1 LDLLTLL
8 VAVFV
13 PAARSS
19 SGSGKIV
26 RMNDLQVGEHDLL
39 HYLKPDTLW
48 GAVGYLVLFMILA
61 WALARALRA
70 AVNASMIRKGHI
82 DRTTISFLQQLGT
95 ALIWVVAIILYA
107 HLIPALRSMGTAL
120 LAGASVASVVIGL
133 AAQSTLGNLVAGI
146 AITIY
151 RPFRLGDTLQVAA
164 PSGPDIGVVE
174 LISLGYTTLRAADG
188 HIITV
193 PNAVAASSVTV
204 NLTSSYSPW
213 PLTLALRLARD
224 ADIEEARRLATK
236 VAAEIAGEKA
246 LLGCFLT
253 KVDTTAVT
261 LELRL
266 QAADSAGRDA
276 LRSKLLAALPSR
288 FVDAKI
294 GSSSAELPAVS

>member
-1 LDLLTLL
+1 MDD
-8 VAVFV
+8 
-13 PAARSS
+13 
-19 SGSGKIV
+19 I
-26 RMNDLQVGEHDLL
+26 QVGEHDLL
-39 HYLKPDTLW
+39 KYLRPDTIW
-48 GAVGYLVLFMILA
+48 GALGYLVLFMIVA

-70 AVNASMIRKGHI
+70 AVNASMIRKGHL

-95 ALIWVVAIILYA
+95 ALIWVIAIILYA

-204 NLTSSYSPW
+204 NLTNSYSPW
-213 PLTLALRLARD
+213 PLTITLRIARD
-224 ADIEEARRLATK
+224 ADIEEARRLAAK
-236 VAAEIAGEKA
+236 VAAENAGEKA
-246 LLGCFLT
+246 VIGCFLT
-253 KVDTTAVT
+253 KVDATAIT

-266 QAADSAGRDA
+266 QAADAAGRDT
-276 LRSKLLAALPSR
+276 LRSTLLAALPPR
-288 FVDAKI
+288 FIEAKI

>member
-1 LDLLTLL
+1 
-8 VAVFV
+8 
-13 PAARSS
+13 
-19 SGSGKIV
+19 
-26 RMNDLQVGEHDLL
+26 MNDIQVGEHDLL
-39 HYLKPDTLW
+39 KYLKPDTLW
-48 GAVGYLVLFMILA
+48 GALGYLVLFLILA
-61 WALARALRA
+61 WALARALRV
-70 AVNASMIRKGHI
+70 AVHASMVRKGHL
-82 DRTTISFLQQLGT
+82 DRTTISFLQQLGS
-95 ALIWVVAIILYA
+95 ALIWVIAIILYA

-204 NLTSSYSPW
+204 NLTNSYSPW
-213 PLTLALRLARD
+213 PLTITLRIGRD
-224 ADIEEARRLATK
+224 ADIEAARRLAAQ
-236 VAAEIAGEKA
+236 VAAQEAGEKA
-246 LLGCFLT
+246 VLGCFLT
-253 KVDTTAVT
+253 KVDATAIT

-266 QAADSAGRDA
+266 QSADAAARDA
-276 LRSKLLAALPSR
+276 LRSKLLAALPPR
-288 FVDAKI
+288 FVEAKI
-294 GSSSAELPAVS
+294 GTSSAELPAVS

>member
-1 LDLLTLL
+1 
-8 VAVFV
+8 
-13 PAARSS
+13 
-19 SGSGKIV
+19 
-26 RMNDLQVGEHDLL
+26 MNDLQAGEHDLL
-39 HYLKPDTLW
+39 HYLKPDTPW
-48 GAVGYLVLFMILA
+48 GALGYLVLFMILA
-61 WALARALRA
+61 WALARALRV
-70 AVNASMIRKGHI
+70 AVNASMVRKGHI

-95 ALIWVVAIILYA
+95 ALIWVVAVILYA

-164 PSGPDIGVVE
+164 PAGPDIGVVE

-204 NLTSSYSPW
+204 NLTNSYSPW
-213 PLTLALRLARD
+213 PLTLTLRLARD
-224 ADIEEARRLATK
+224 ADIEEARRLAIK
-236 VAAEIAGEKA
+236 IAAETAGEKA
-246 LLGCFLT
+246 VLGCFLT
-253 KVDTTAVT
+253 KVDATAVT

-266 QAADSAGRDA
+266 QAADAAGRDA
-276 LRSKLLAALPSR
+276 LRSKMLAALPQR
-288 FVDAKI
+288 FMDAKI
-294 GSSSAELPAVS
+294 GTSSAELPTVS